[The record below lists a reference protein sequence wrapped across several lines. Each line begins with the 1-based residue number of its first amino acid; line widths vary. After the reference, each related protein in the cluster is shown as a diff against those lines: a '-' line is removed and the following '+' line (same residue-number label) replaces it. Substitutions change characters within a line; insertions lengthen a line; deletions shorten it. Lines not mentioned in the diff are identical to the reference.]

1 MKIYNIK
8 KIEVLT
14 PMDGFRGRMVHTRDL
29 TIAFWEI
36 DKNSILPLHKH
47 MNTQTSYV
55 ISGKLKL
62 TIGGLTKVLSAGEL
76 VVIDSNEPHSGKA
89 LTQCSVID
97 TFSPPRKDYLQ
108 PGQRLI

>member
-1 MKIYNIK
+1 
-8 KIEVLT
+8 
-14 PMDGFRGRMVHTRDL
+14 MDGFRGRMVHTPDL

-47 MNTQTSYV
+47 INTQTSHV

-62 TIGGLTKVLSAGEL
+62 TISGQTKVLNAGEL
-76 VVIDSNEPHSGKA
+76 VVIDSNELHSGKA

-97 TFSPPRKDYLQ
+97 TFYPPRRDYIQ
-108 PGQRLI
+108 PGE

>member
-8 KIEVLT
+8 KIEVFT
-14 PMDGFRGRMVHTRDL
+14 PMDGFRGRMIHTSDL

-47 MNTQTSYV
+47 VNTQTSHV

-62 TIGGLTKVLSAGEL
+62 TISGITIVLNAGEL
-76 VVIDSNEPHSGKA
+76 VVIESNELHSGEA

-97 TFSPPRKDYLQ
+97 TFSPPRRDYIQL
-108 PGQRLI
+108 GE

>member
-1 MKIYNIK
+1 MKIFNIK
-8 KIEVLT
+8 KIEVFT
-14 PMDGFRGRMVHTRDL
+14 PMDGFRGRMVHTPDL

-47 MNTQTSYV
+47 INIQTSHV

-62 TIGGLTKVLSAGEL
+62 TISGLSKVLNAGEL
-76 VVIDSNEPHSGKA
+76 VVIDSNELHSGKA

-97 TFSPPRKDYLQ
+97 TFSPPRRDYIQL
-108 PGQRLI
+108 GE